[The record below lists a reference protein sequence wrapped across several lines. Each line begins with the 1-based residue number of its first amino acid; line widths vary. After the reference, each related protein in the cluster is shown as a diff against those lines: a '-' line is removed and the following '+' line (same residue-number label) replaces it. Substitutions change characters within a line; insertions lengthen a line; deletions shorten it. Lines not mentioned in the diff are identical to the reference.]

1 MNTSQLR
8 VRSEWIE
15 CQSLAKIGSKVMPTP
30 MVHGAADMEA
40 GHGMTSFLSW
50 LMSPQ
55 DYMPHGMCFL
65 WQPELIALHVASDSL
80 IALAYYSIPIA
91 LVYFVLK
98 RTDFA
103 FPSIFVLTGLFIL
116 ACGTTHA
123 MSVWTLWYPDYR
135 VDGGIKAVTALLSIG
150 TGVAIWK
157 VMPLALALPSTA
169 QLERANGL
177 LGAEIGQRQRAEAA
191 LREANAELERRVAA
205 RTADLEEE
213 VVRRRNTEATL
224 RASEERWRSM
234 FEASAVGIA
243 VLDEQHHFAATNEAL
258 QKMVGYSGEELQ
270 SLGPL
275 DITHQDDHEAT
286 QKLIEDMRNGKRQ
299 DLPTETRYRRKDN
312 KVIWVRVSAARA
324 LDSSSSLQGIPAIIE
339 DITERK
345 RAEVAWHDAR
355 DALSRATRLTVMGEL
370 SASIAHEVNQPLA
383 AIITNGQACERFL
396 GFSPPDLDEVK
407 DAVGEI
413 VRDGR
418 RASEVLKRI
427 RAMSKNTAP
436 ERGQVD
442 VNHAIAEVL
451 ALTRDE
457 LQRHRV
463 AVQTDLR
470 SKLPTIMADR
480 VQLQQVVLNLVMN
493 GIDAMRAVTD
503 RPRILTVRSQLNDQ
517 GSIVVNVA
525 DSGVG
530 LDPANRDHIFES
542 FFTTKPEGMGM
553 GLAISNTIIEAHHGR
568 LWAESGS
575 PFGAVFG
582 FTLPLAA
589 GVNP

>member
-1 MNTSQLR
+1 MQTF
-8 VRSEWIE
+8 
-15 CQSLAKIGSKVMPTP
+15 
-30 MVHGAADMEA
+30 MVHGSPDIEA
-40 GHGMTSFLSW
+40 SHSMTSFLSW

-65 WQPELIALHVASDSL
+65 WQPELIALHVVSDSL

-91 LVYFVLK
+91 LIYFVLK
-98 RTDFA
+98 RSDFA

-135 VDGGIKAVTALLSIG
+135 VDGGIKAITALLSIG

-169 QLERANGL
+169 QLEQANQL
-177 LGAEIGQRQRAEAA
+177 LGVEIGQRQRAENA
-191 LREANAELERRVAA
+191 LCDANAELEQRVAA

-275 DITHQDDHEAT
+275 DITHQDDREAT
-286 QKLIEDMRNGKRQ
+286 QKLIKDMQNGKRQ
-299 DLPTETRYRRKDN
+299 DLPTETRYHRKDS

-370 SASIAHEVNQPLA
+370 SASIAHEINQPLA

-396 GFSPPDLDEVK
+396 GFSSPDLDEVK

-457 LQRHRV
+457 LHRHRI
-463 AVQTDLR
+463 AVQADLR

-530 LDPANRDHIFES
+530 LDPASRDHIFES

-589 GVNP
+589 GVSP

>member
-1 MNTSQLR
+1 
-8 VRSEWIE
+8 
-15 CQSLAKIGSKVMPTP
+15 
-30 MVHGAADMEA
+30 
-40 GHGMTSFLSW
+40 MTSFLSW
-50 LMSPQ
+50 LLSPQ

-65 WQPELIALHVASDSL
+65 WQPQLIALHVASDSL
-80 IALAYYSIPIA
+80 IALAYYSIPVA
-91 LVYFVLK
+91 LIYFVSK
-98 RTDFA
+98 RTDLA

-116 ACGTTHA
+116 ACGTTHI
-123 MSVWTLWYPDYR
+123 MGVWTLWFPDYR
-135 VDGGIKAVTALLSIG
+135 LDGGIKAATALLSVG
-150 TGVAIWK
+150 TAAAIWK

-169 QLERANGL
+169 QLERANEL
-177 LGAEIGQRQRAEAA
+177 LGTEINQRQRAEAA

-205 RTADLEEE
+205 RTADLQEE
-213 VVRRRNTEATL
+213 VLRRRATEATL

-243 VLDEQHHFAATNEAL
+243 VIDQQNHFAAANEAF
-258 QKMVGYSGEELQ
+258 QKMVGYTSEELQ

-275 DITHQDDHEAT
+275 DITHEEDRKAT
-286 QKLIEDMRNGKRQ
+286 QEMIEDVQSGERQ
-299 DLPTETRYRRKDN
+299 DYHTEKRYCRKDG
-312 KVIWVRVSAARA
+312 KVIWVRVSTARA
-324 LDSSSSLQGIPAIIE
+324 LDSSSALQGIPAIIE

-355 DALSRATRLTVMGEL
+355 EALSRATRLTVMGEL
-370 SASIAHEVNQPLA
+370 SASIAHEINQPLA
-383 AIITNGQACERFL
+383 AIITNGHACERFL
-396 GFSPPDLDEVK
+396 TFSPPDLDEVK

-427 RAMSKNTAP
+427 RAMSKNSAP

-457 LQRHRV
+457 LLRHRV
-463 AVQTDLR
+463 SVQTDLH
-470 SKLPTIMADR
+470 SNLPTIMADR

-493 GIDAMRAVTD
+493 GIDAMRAVAD
-503 RPRILTVRSQLNDQ
+503 RSRILTVRSLLSDRGN
-517 GSIVVNVA
+517 IAVNVA
-525 DSGVG
+525 DSGIG
-530 LDPANRDHIFES
+530 LDPANRERIFDT

-553 GLAISNTIIEAHHGR
+553 GLAISNTIIEAHRGR

-575 PFGAVFG
+575 PFGAVFA
-582 FTLPLAA
+582 FTLPLVA
-589 GVNP
+589 GAGS

>member
-1 MNTSQLR
+1 
-8 VRSEWIE
+8 
-15 CQSLAKIGSKVMPTP
+15 MPTP
-30 MVHGAADMEA
+30 MIDAPPTIEESHS
-40 GHGMTSFLSW
+40 MTSFLSW

-65 WQPELIALHVASDSL
+65 WQPELIALHVVSDSL

-91 LVYFVLK
+91 LIYFVLK
-98 RTDFA
+98 RTDLA

-169 QLERANGL
+169 RLGRANQL
-177 LGAEIGQRQRAEAA
+177 LGVEIGQRQRAEAA
-191 LREANAELERRVAA
+191 LREANAELEQRVAA
-205 RTADLEEE
+205 RTADLQDE

-243 VLDEQHHFAATNEAL
+243 VLDQQHHFAATNEAL

-275 DITHQDDHEAT
+275 DITHQDDREAT
-286 QKLIEDMRNGKRQ
+286 QKLIGDMRNGKRQ

-312 KVIWVRVSAARA
+312 KVIWVLVSAARA

-339 DITERK
+339 DITARK
-345 RAEVAWHDAR
+345 SAEVAWHDAR

-413 VRDGR
+413 VRGGR
-418 RASEVLKRI
+418 RASGVLKRI

-436 ERGQVD
+436 ERGPVD

-457 LQRHRV
+457 LLRHRV
-463 AVQTDLR
+463 SVQTDLH
-470 SKLPTIMADR
+470 SNLPTIMADR

-493 GIDAMRAVTD
+493 GIDALRAVT
-503 RPRILTVRSQLNDQ
+503 
-517 GSIVVNVA
+517 G
-525 DSGVG
+525 
-530 LDPANRDHIFES
+530 
-542 FFTTKPEGMGM
+542 
-553 GLAISNTIIEAHHGR
+553 
-568 LWAESGS
+568 
-575 PFGAVFG
+575 
-582 FTLPLAA
+582 
-589 GVNP
+589 

>member
-1 MNTSQLR
+1 
-8 VRSEWIE
+8 
-15 CQSLAKIGSKVMPTP
+15 MPTS
-30 MVHGAADMEA
+30 MVHCTPDGEGSHA
-40 GHGMTSFLSW
+40 MTSFFSW
-50 LMSPQ
+50 LLSPQ

-65 WQPELIALHVASDSL
+65 WQPELIALHVASDSA
-80 IALAYYSIPIA
+80 IALAYYSIPVA
-91 LVYFVLK
+91 LGYFVWK
-98 RTDFA
+98 RTDLA
-103 FPSIFVLTGLFIL
+103 FPAIFVLTSLFIL
-116 ACGTTHA
+116 ACGTTHL
-123 MSVWTLWYPDYR
+123 MGVWTLWFPDYR

-150 TGVAIWK
+150 TAIAIWK
-157 VMPLALALPSTA
+157 VMPLALALPSTG

-191 LREANAELERRVAA
+191 LRDANAELERRVAA

-243 VLDEQHHFAATNEAL
+243 VLDAQNYFAATNEAL
-258 QKMVGYSGEELQ
+258 QNTIGYSGEELQ

-275 DITHQDDHEAT
+275 DLTHQDDREAT

-299 DLPTETRYRRKDN
+299 DFPTEKRYRRKDN

-324 LDSSSSLQGIPAIIE
+324 LDSGSSLQGIPAIIE

-383 AIITNGQACERFL
+383 AIIANGQACERFL

-470 SKLPTIMADR
+470 SKLPTIIADR

-517 GSIVVNVA
+517 GNIVVNVA

-530 LDPANRDHIFES
+530 LDPANRDRIFES
-542 FFTTKPEGMGM
+542 FFTTKSEGMGM
-553 GLAISNTIIEAHHGR
+553 GLAISNTIIEAHHGC

-575 PFGAVFG
+575 LFGAVFG

-589 GVNP
+589 GVSP

>member
-1 MNTSQLR
+1 MQES
-8 VRSEWIE
+8 
-15 CQSLAKIGSKVMPTP
+15 
-30 MVHGAADMEA
+30 MVHGSPDIEA
-40 GHGMTSFLSW
+40 SHSMTSFLSW

-65 WQPELIALHVASDSL
+65 WQPELIALHVVSDSL

-91 LVYFVLK
+91 LIYFVLK
-98 RTDFA
+98 RTDLA

-135 VDGGIKAVTALLSIG
+135 LDGGIKAVTALLSIG

-177 LGAEIGQRQRAEAA
+177 LGAEISQRQRAEAA
-191 LREANAELERRVAA
+191 LRDANAELERRVAA

-243 VLDEQHHFAATNEAL
+243 VLDEHNHFAATNEAL

-275 DITHQDDHEAT
+275 DITHQDDREAT

-299 DLPTETRYRRKDN
+299 DLPTEKRYRRKDN

-345 RAEVAWHDAR
+345 IAEVAWHDAR
-355 DALSRATRLTVMGEL
+355 DALSRATRLTIMGEL

-383 AIITNGQACERFL
+383 AIITNAQACQRFL

-413 VRDGR
+413 VRDGK

-470 SKLPTIMADR
+470 SKLPTITADR

-503 RPRILTVRSQLNDQ
+503 HPRILTVRSQLNDQ
-517 GSIVVNVA
+517 GDIVVNVA
-525 DSGVG
+525 DSGIG
-530 LDPANRDHIFES
+530 LDPTSRDRIFES

-589 GVNP
+589 GVSP

>member
-1 MNTSQLR
+1 
-8 VRSEWIE
+8 
-15 CQSLAKIGSKVMPTP
+15 MPTP
-30 MVHGAADMEA
+30 MVHGSPDIEA
-40 GHGMTSFLSW
+40 SHSMTSFLSW

-65 WQPELIALHVASDSL
+65 WQPELIALHVASDSS

-91 LVYFVLK
+91 LIYFVLK
-98 RTDFA
+98 RTDLA

-169 QLERANGL
+169 QLERANQL
-177 LGAEIGQRQRAEAA
+177 LGEEIGQRERAEAA
-191 LREANAELERRVAA
+191 LREANAELEQRVAA
-205 RTADLEEE
+205 RTADLQDE
-213 VVRRRNTEATL
+213 VVRRRNTETTL

-243 VLDEQHHFAATNEAL
+243 ILDQQHHFAATNEAL

-275 DITHQDDHEAT
+275 DITHQDDREAT
-286 QKLIEDMRNGKRQ
+286 QKLIADMRNGKRQ

-312 KVIWVRVSAARA
+312 KVIWVSVSAARA
-324 LDSSSSLQGIPAIIE
+324 LDSSRSLQGIPAIIE

-370 SASIAHEVNQPLA
+370 SASIAHEINQPLA
-383 AIITNGQACERFL
+383 AIITNGLACKRFL

-407 DAVGEI
+407 DAVDEI

-470 SKLPTIMADR
+470 SKLPTIIADR

-517 GSIVVNVA
+517 GNIVVNVA

-530 LDPANRDHIFES
+530 LDPVNRDRIFES

-589 GVNP
+589 GVSP

>member
-1 MNTSQLR
+1 
-8 VRSEWIE
+8 
-15 CQSLAKIGSKVMPTP
+15 MPTP
-30 MVHGAADMEA
+30 MVHGSSDIEA
-40 GHGMTSFLSW
+40 SHSMTSFLSW

-65 WQPELIALHVASDSL
+65 WQPELIALHVASDSS

-91 LVYFVLK
+91 LIYFVLK

-135 VDGGIKAVTALLSIG
+135 VDGGIKAITALLSIG

-169 QLERANGL
+169 QLERANQL
-177 LGAEIGQRQRAEAA
+177 LGGEIGQRQRAEAA

-205 RTADLEEE
+205 RTAGLQEQGAWRPE
-213 VVRRRNTEATL
+213 TGATL

-243 VLDEQHHFAATNEAL
+243 ILDQQHHFAATNQAL

-275 DITHQDDHEAT
+275 DLTHQDDREDT
-286 QKLIEDMRNGKRQ
+286 QKLIEEMRNGKRQ
-299 DLPTETRYRRKDN
+299 DFPTEKRYPRKDN

-324 LDSSSSLQGIPAIIE
+324 LDSSSSLRGIPAIIE

-383 AIITNGQACERFL
+383 AI
-396 GFSPPDLDEVK
+396 
-407 DAVGEI
+407 
-413 VRDGR
+413 
-418 RASEVLKRI
+418 
-427 RAMSKNTAP
+427 
-436 ERGQVD
+436 
-442 VNHAIAEVL
+442 
-451 ALTRDE
+451 
-457 LQRHRV
+457 
-463 AVQTDLR
+463 
-470 SKLPTIMADR
+470 
-480 VQLQQVVLNLVMN
+480 
-493 GIDAMRAVTD
+493 
-503 RPRILTVRSQLNDQ
+503 
-517 GSIVVNVA
+517 
-525 DSGVG
+525 
-530 LDPANRDHIFES
+530 
-542 FFTTKPEGMGM
+542 
-553 GLAISNTIIEAHHGR
+553 
-568 LWAESGS
+568 
-575 PFGAVFG
+575 
-582 FTLPLAA
+582 
-589 GVNP
+589 

>member
-1 MNTSQLR
+1 MNTSQSR

-15 CQSLAKIGSKVMPTP
+15 CQSLANIGSKVMPTS

-65 WQPELIALHVASDSL
+65 WQPELIALHVVSDSL

-103 FPSIFVLTGLFIL
+103 FSSIFVLTGLFIL

-123 MSVWTLWYPDYR
+123 MSVWTLWFPNYR
-135 VDGGIKAVTALLSIG
+135 VDGGIKAVTALLSVG
-150 TGVAIWK
+150 TAVAIWK
-157 VMPLALALPSTA
+157 VMPLALALPSTG
-169 QLERANGL
+169 QLERANKL
-177 LGAEIGQRQRAEAA
+177 LGQEITQRQRAEAA

-205 RTADLEEE
+205 RTAELQEE
-213 VVRRRNTEATL
+213 VVRRRDTEATL

-243 VLDEQHHFAATNEAL
+243 VLDQQHHFAATNEAL

-275 DITHQDDHEAT
+275 DITHQDDREAT
-286 QKLIEDMRNGKRQ
+286 QKLIKDMVNGKRQ
-299 DLPTETRYRRKDN
+299 DLPTEKRYRRKDN
-312 KVIWVRVSAARA
+312 KVIWVRVSAAPA
-324 LDSSSSLQGIPAIIE
+324 LDSGSSLQRIPAIIE
-339 DITERK
+339 DITQRR

-355 DALSRATRLTVMGEL
+355 DALSRATRLTIMGEL

-413 VRDGR
+413 VRDGK

-427 RAMSKNTAP
+427 RAMSKNTVP

-451 ALTRDE
+451 ALTRAE
-457 LQRHRV
+457 LHRHR
-463 AVQTDLR
+463 A
-470 SKLPTIMADR
+470 
-480 VQLQQVVLNLVMN
+480 
-493 GIDAMRAVTD
+493 
-503 RPRILTVRSQLNDQ
+503 
-517 GSIVVNVA
+517 
-525 DSGVG
+525 
-530 LDPANRDHIFES
+530 
-542 FFTTKPEGMGM
+542 
-553 GLAISNTIIEAHHGR
+553 
-568 LWAESGS
+568 
-575 PFGAVFG
+575 
-582 FTLPLAA
+582 
-589 GVNP
+589 

>member
-1 MNTSQLR
+1 
-8 VRSEWIE
+8 
-15 CQSLAKIGSKVMPTP
+15 
-30 MVHGAADMEA
+30 
-40 GHGMTSFLSW
+40 
-50 LMSPQ
+50 
-55 DYMPHGMCFL
+55 
-65 WQPELIALHVASDSL
+65 
-80 IALAYYSIPIA
+80 
-91 LVYFVLK
+91 
-98 RTDFA
+98 
-103 FPSIFVLTGLFIL
+103 
-116 ACGTTHA
+116 
-123 MSVWTLWYPDYR
+123 
-135 VDGGIKAVTALLSIG
+135 
-150 TGVAIWK
+150 
-157 VMPLALALPSTA
+157 
-169 QLERANGL
+169 
-177 LGAEIGQRQRAEAA
+177 
-191 LREANAELERRVAA
+191 
-205 RTADLEEE
+205 
-213 VVRRRNTEATL
+213 
-224 RASEERWRSM
+224 
-234 FEASAVGIA
+234 
-243 VLDEQHHFAATNEAL
+243 
-258 QKMVGYSGEELQ
+258 
-270 SLGPL
+270 
-275 DITHQDDHEAT
+275 
-286 QKLIEDMRNGKRQ
+286 
-299 DLPTETRYRRKDN
+299 
-312 KVIWVRVSAARA
+312 
-324 LDSSSSLQGIPAIIE
+324 
-339 DITERK
+339 
-345 RAEVAWHDAR
+345 
-355 DALSRATRLTVMGEL
+355 MGEL

-451 ALTRDE
+451 ALTRDA

-463 AVQTDLR
+463 AVQADLR

-517 GSIVVNVA
+517 GNIVVNVA

-530 LDPANRDHIFES
+530 LDPANRDRIFES

-589 GVNP
+589 GVSP

>member
-1 MNTSQLR
+1 
-8 VRSEWIE
+8 
-15 CQSLAKIGSKVMPTP
+15 MPTP

-40 GHGMTSFLSW
+40 GHSMTSFLSW

-65 WQPELIALHVASDSL
+65 WQPELIALHVVSDSL

-135 VDGGIKAVTALLSIG
+135 VDGGIKAITALLSIG

-169 QLERANGL
+169 QLEQANQL
-177 LGAEIGQRQRAEAA
+177 LGVEIGQRQRAENA
-191 LREANAELERRVAA
+191 LCDANAELEQRVAA

-243 VLDEQHHFAATNEAL
+243 VLDQQHHFAATNEAL
-258 QKMVGYSGEELQ
+258 QKMVGYTGEELQ
-270 SLGPL
+270 PL
-275 DITHQDDHEAT
+275 APTDITHEEDREAT
-286 QKLIEDMRNGKRQ
+286 QKLIDDVRSGKRQ
-299 DLPTETRYRRKDN
+299 GDPSEKRYRRKDG

-324 LDSSSSLQGIPAIIE
+324 LDASSSFQVMPAMIEDLTATIPAEI
-339 DITERK
+339 
-345 RAEVAWHDAR
+345 
-355 DALSRATRLTVMGEL
+355 
-370 SASIAHEVNQPLA
+370 NQPLG
-383 AIITNGQACERFL
+383 AIIMNGNACQRFL
-396 GFSPPDLDEVK
+396 AISPPDLDEVK
-407 DAVGEI
+407 DGLAAI
-413 VRDGR
+413 VSDGN
-418 RASEVLKRI
+418 RASEVLSRI
-427 RAMSKNTAP
+427 RGMLKNVAP
-436 ERGQVD
+436 ERVQMD
-442 VNHAIAEVL
+442 VNRAITEVL
-451 ALTRDE
+451 SLARHE
-457 LQRHRV
+457 LQQHRV
-463 AVQTDLR
+463 SVEADLHP
-470 SKLPTIMADR
+470 KLPPIMADR

-493 GIDAMRAVTD
+493 GVDAVRAIVD
-503 RPRILTVRSQLNDQ
+503 WSRVLTVRSQPDDRDN
-517 GSIVVNVA
+517 IVVSVA

-530 LDPANRDHIFES
+530 LDAVNLEHIFDT
-542 FFTTKPEGMGM
+542 FFTTKANGMGM
-553 GLAISNTIIEAHHGR
+553 GLAISKSIIEAHHGR
-568 LWAESGS
+568 LWAVPE
-575 PFGAVFG
+575 PRFGAMFA
-582 FTLPLAA
+582 FALPSAA
-589 GVNP
+589 GASP

>member
-1 MNTSQLR
+1 
-8 VRSEWIE
+8 
-15 CQSLAKIGSKVMPTP
+15 
-30 MVHGAADMEA
+30 
-40 GHGMTSFLSW
+40 
-50 LMSPQ
+50 
-55 DYMPHGMCFL
+55 
-65 WQPELIALHVASDSL
+65 
-80 IALAYYSIPIA
+80 
-91 LVYFVLK
+91 
-98 RTDFA
+98 
-103 FPSIFVLTGLFIL
+103 
-116 ACGTTHA
+116 
-123 MSVWTLWYPDYR
+123 
-135 VDGGIKAVTALLSIG
+135 
-150 TGVAIWK
+150 
-157 VMPLALALPSTA
+157 
-169 QLERANGL
+169 
-177 LGAEIGQRQRAEAA
+177 
-191 LREANAELERRVAA
+191 
-205 RTADLEEE
+205 
-213 VVRRRNTEATL
+213 
-224 RASEERWRSM
+224 M

-243 VLDEQHHFAATNEAL
+243 VLDEQNHFAATNEAL

-275 DITHQDDHEAT
+275 DITHQDDREAT

-383 AIITNGQACERFL
+383 AIIANGQACERFL

-517 GSIVVNVA
+517 GNIVVNVA

-530 LDPANRDHIFES
+530 LDPANRDRIFES

-589 GVNP
+589 GVSP

>member
-1 MNTSQLR
+1 
-8 VRSEWIE
+8 
-15 CQSLAKIGSKVMPTP
+15 
-30 MVHGAADMEA
+30 
-40 GHGMTSFLSW
+40 MTSFLSW
-50 LMSPQ
+50 LLSPQ

-65 WQPELIALHVASDSL
+65 WQPQLIALHVASDSL
-80 IALAYYSIPIA
+80 IALAYYSIPVA
-91 LVYFVLK
+91 LIYFVSK
-98 RTDFA
+98 RTDLA

-116 ACGTTHA
+116 ACGTTHI
-123 MSVWTLWYPDYR
+123 MGVWTLWFPDYR
-135 VDGGIKAVTALLSIG
+135 LDGGIKAATALLSVG
-150 TGVAIWK
+150 TAAAIWK

-169 QLERANGL
+169 QLERANEL
-177 LGAEIGQRQRAEAA
+177 LGTEINQRQRAEAA

-205 RTADLEEE
+205 RTADLQEE
-213 VVRRRNTEATL
+213 VLRRRATEATL

-243 VLDEQHHFAATNEAL
+243 VIDQQNHFAAANEAF
-258 QKMVGYSGEELQ
+258 QKMVGYTSEELQ

-275 DITHQDDHEAT
+275 DITHEEDRKASQEM
-286 QKLIEDMRNGKRQ
+286 IEDVQSGKRQ
-299 DLPTETRYRRKDN
+299 DCHTEKRYCRKDG
-312 KVIWVRVSAARA
+312 KVIWVRVSTARA
-324 LDSSSSLQGIPAIIE
+324 LDSSSALQGIPAIIE

-355 DALSRATRLTVMGEL
+355 EALSRATRLTVMGEL
-370 SASIAHEVNQPLA
+370 SASIAHEINQPLA
-383 AIITNGQACERFL
+383 AIITNGHACERFL
-396 GFSPPDLDEVK
+396 TFSPPDLDEVK

-427 RAMSKNTAP
+427 RAMSKNSAP

-457 LQRHRV
+457 LLRHRV
-463 AVQTDLR
+463 SVQTDLH
-470 SKLPTIMADR
+470 SNLPTIMADR

-493 GIDAMRAVTD
+493 GIDAMRAVAD
-503 RPRILTVRSQLNDQ
+503 RSRILTVRSLLSDRGN
-517 GSIVVNVA
+517 IAVNVA
-525 DSGVG
+525 DSGIG
-530 LDPANRDHIFES
+530 LDPANRERIFDT

-553 GLAISNTIIEAHHGR
+553 GLAISNTIIEAHRGR

-575 PFGAVFG
+575 PFGAVFA
-582 FTLPLAA
+582 FTLPLVA
-589 GVNP
+589 GAGS